1 MEQIPDAPYI
11 VEAETKGMPH
21 PAKLPEA
28 DMISV
33 EFTQARYHIGQAVD
47 YLCRSSNRVEGTEWE
62 SVIESLIERLD
73 DLSCDISITRE
84 KMIGK

>member
-1 MEQIPDAPYI
+1 MERIPDAPYI

-28 DMISV
+28 DAVSV
-33 EFTQARYHIGQAVD
+33 DFTQARYHIGQAID
-47 YLCRSSNRVEGTEWE
+47 YLCRSANRVEGTEWVT
-62 SVIESLIERLD
+62 VIESLIERLD
-73 DLSCDISITRE
+73 DLRCDLSITRE